1 MLTFSQPGFLLLLP
15 VAGLLLWR
23 WYRRRQPAVRYP
35 DARLLSELP
44 AGRAR
49 LARIAGIG
57 FRAAGLIFL
66 ILALAGPRWPD
77 RGSRI
82 PTEGI
87 AIEMVVDAS
96 GSMATADFNWEGQ
109 TITRL
114 EAVKKAFRLLVEG
127 GEAAPLRGLTSP
139 AQEVHHFEGR
149 PNDLIGLVTFARW
162 PKTTCPLTL
171 SHSVLVRLLEAEK
184 PRTIPT
190 ESESDIGDAIA
201 WGLVRLEKAKTKRR
215 VMILLS
221 DGEHNVPPPA
231 LTPRQ
236 AAQLA
241 ANLGVTIHAID
252 AGSLVEDRGSRKE
265 DGELRTGDAGK
276 ESAEKIRASAEKTM
290 EAIAQITGGRHFK
303 VQDADSLLEVCGEI
317 DRLEAQEIQS
327 FQYRRYFE
335 GYPLL
340 GMMSFSFL
348 ALVGL
353 LELTVF
359 RKIP

>member
-1 MLTFSQPGFLLLLP
+1 MLTFSRPAFLLLLP
-15 VAGLLLWR
+15 IAGLLLWR

-35 DARLLSELP
+35 DTGLLSELP
-44 AGRAR
+44 AGRSR
-49 LARIAGIG
+49 LARKAGIG

-82 PTEGI
+82 ATEGI

-96 GSMATADFNWEGQ
+96 GSMATPDFNWQGQ
-109 TITRL
+109 TVTRL
-114 EAVKKAFRLLVEG
+114 EAVKKAFRLFVEA
-127 GEAAPLRGLTSP
+127 GEAPQLRRLTPP
-139 AQEVHHFEGR
+139 AQHAHFEGR

-171 SHSVLVRLLEAEK
+171 SHSVLVRLMDAEK

-190 ESESDIGDAIA
+190 ESESNIGDAIA
-201 WGLVRLEKAKTKRR
+201 WGLVRLEKAKAKRR

-241 ANLGVTIHAID
+241 ANLGVKIYAID
-252 AGSLVEDRGSRKE
+252 AGSSVEDRASRKE
-265 DGELRTGDAGK
+265 NGESRTGEAGK
-276 ESAEKIRASAEKTM
+276 EAAEKIRASAEKTM

-303 VQDADSLLEVCGEI
+303 VQDADSLLQVCGDI

-327 FQYRRYFE
+327 FQYRHYFE